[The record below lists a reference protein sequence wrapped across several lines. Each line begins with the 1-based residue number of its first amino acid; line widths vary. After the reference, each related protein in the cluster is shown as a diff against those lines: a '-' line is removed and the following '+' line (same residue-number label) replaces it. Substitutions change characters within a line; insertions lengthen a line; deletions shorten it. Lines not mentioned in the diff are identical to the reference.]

1 MDIGLRF
8 REEAFLLANYF
19 ARRFEPREITMVDPQ
34 FHRYEEGPTTCRP
47 STAVL
52 KSIRQS
58 IKKNHALS
66 AADVRLASYMGLIP
80 AVAKRPTGFNDGVFY
95 PPGEAPL
102 TQAPANRPLRAAR
115 MARSTGQTRQLHALA
130 LMVDFSDNKGSR
142 SAADFQKMLFDPAN
156 PNSMSSIYRE
166 MSYGNL
172 EVNGEVIPYVRAP
185 QPYTYYTAGESG
197 TGDNYPHNTPGLL
210 FDALTEYC
218 KTDNL
223 KRFDTDGDGFVDGI
237 FLIHAG
243 GGAEAEPNPQKR
255 KEMIWSHKWTLP
267 TPFVNQGVKVYAYS
281 TEPEDGRVGVFSHE
295 FGHVLGLPDLY
306 DTSYRSEGVG
316 NWCLMGGGSWGGG
329 GNKPTRMCC
338 WCLSKLGWIK
348 PINAK
353 SGVYTLDT
361 LEKNAKECL
370 RVWTGGKAGPEYFML
385 EDRQKTGRD
394 AALPGSGLAVW
405 HIDEARSDNTNPL
418 AYMVGLMQ
426 ADGKRDLELA
436 KNGGDAADLFPGPLK
451 KTRFNDKTTP
461 SSRAHDGSSTGVSL
475 RGISVANGKVKV
487 TVKR

>member
-1 MDIGLRF
+1 
-8 REEAFLLANYF
+8 
-19 ARRFEPREITMVDPQ
+19 MVAPQ
-34 FHRYEEGPTTCRP
+34 FHRYEDGPTTCRP
-47 STAVL
+47 RAAVL
-52 KSIRQS
+52 KSIQQS
-58 IKKNHALS
+58 IKKSHAMS
-66 AADVRLASYMGLIP
+66 SADVRLASYMGLIA
-80 AVAKRPTGFNDGVFY
+80 AVTQRPTGFNDGVFY
-95 PPGEAPL
+95 PPSDAQLGL
-102 TQAPANRPLRAAR
+102 APANRPLRAAR
-115 MARSTGQTRQLHALA
+115 MARSTGQTRKLHALA

-142 SAADFQKMLFDPAN
+142 PAAEFQKMLFDSAN
-156 PNSMSSIYRE
+156 PDSMSSIYRE

-172 EVNGEVIPYVRAP
+172 EVTGEVIGYVRAP

-197 TGDNYPHNTPGLL
+197 TGMNYPRNTPGLL

-243 GGAEAEPNPQKR
+243 GGAEAEASPQKR
-255 KEMIWSHKWTLP
+255 KEMIWSHKWTMP
-267 TPFVNQGVKVYAYS
+267 KAFEHQGVKVYAYS

-306 DTSYRSEGVG
+306 DTSYRSQGVG
-316 NWCLMGGGSWGGG
+316 DWCLMGGGSWGGR
-329 GNKPTRMCC
+329 GNKPTRMSC

-353 SGVYTLDT
+353 PGVYTLNT
-361 LEKNAKECL
+361 LEANAKDCL
-370 RVWTGGKAGPEYFML
+370 WVWTGGKSGPEYFML
-385 EDRQKTGRD
+385 ENRQAKGRD

-418 AYMVGLMQ
+418 AYRVGLKQ

-436 KNGGDAADLFPGPLK
+436 KNGGDAADLFPGSLK
-451 KTRFNDKTTP
+451 KTSFNDKTTP

-475 RGISVANGKVKV
+475 SGVSVTNGKVKF